1 MFQGLLVGL
10 IGDPARAK
18 AAREASALI
27 KAMSKEAETQQPF
40 LACHVG
46 VFDHTVGD
54 VLTVIVSAISGDF
67 VISSHRSLRKI
78 EFCRHCTFSLFL
90 ASLKKKM

>member
-40 LACHVG
+40 
-46 VFDHTVGD
+46 
-54 VLTVIVSAISGDF
+54 SGLSRGRF
-67 VISSHRSLRKI
+67 
-78 EFCRHCTFSLFL
+78 
-90 ASLKKKM
+90 